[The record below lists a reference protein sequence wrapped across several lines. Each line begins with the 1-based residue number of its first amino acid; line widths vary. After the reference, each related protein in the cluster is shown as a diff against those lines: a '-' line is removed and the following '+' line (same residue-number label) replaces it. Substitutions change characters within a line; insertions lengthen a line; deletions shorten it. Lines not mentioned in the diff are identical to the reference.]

1 MMMMMLL
8 MIDDD
13 SNINIDR
20 IVSWS

>member
-1 MMMMMLL
+1 MMLL